1 MDAVLIDEVWHENF
15 QGAKNALDQGAYI
28 EAVGG
33 KEVGTALNAAS
44 WTGNVDIMKMLLENG
59 ANLHL
64 PNSVGLAP
72 IHQAALYN
80 HLEAAQLLL
89 DYGADKNVK
98 IPQDWP
104 FPEAGKLPVEIV
116 GARVTH

>member
-44 WTGNVDIMKMLLENG
+44 
-59 ANLHL
+59 
-64 PNSVGLAP
+64 
-72 IHQAALYN
+72 
-80 HLEAAQLLL
+80 
-89 DYGADKNVK
+89 
-98 IPQDWP
+98 
-104 FPEAGKLPVEIV
+104 
-116 GARVTH
+116 